1 MGKIDEEKAGE
12 AVGIACVGGCVT
24 GLVAM
29 VFVFGL
35 LAFLYSNLT
44 RVIGGSIV
52 AGVAMTL
59 LSGTMIGLLGY
70 ISGARGR
77 Q

>member
-12 AVGIACVGGCVT
+12 AFGIACVGGCVT
-24 GLVAM
+24 GLVAT

-35 LAFLYSNLT
+35 LAFLYANLT
-44 RVIGGSIV
+44 RAVGGSIV
-52 AGVAMTL
+52 AGIAMTL
-59 LSGTMIGLLGY
+59 LSGTMIGLLVY
-70 ISGARGR
+70 ISGARGK